1 MGFRYLA
8 AGTTL
13 APRCHNA
20 NPSLLASLATRAT
33 VSRVSLR
40 ANADLPHHPSHS
52 NLSLRGAQDFGDRR
66 QRLLY
71 RIPRAACV
79 CVCVCVCAR
88 ARVCVCVCVRVCMCT
103 YIHPYVYLGDDAI
116 VLPPD
121 CSTGVS
127 MLWCPVPS
135 PSAANG
141 GGREGDCEVRG
152 AVRQRFSQVSALVNS
167 LHVNGASHCTCR

>member
-13 APRCHNA
+13 APRCQHA
-20 NPSLLASLATRAT
+20 NPSLLASLATL
-33 VSRVSLR
+33 SRVSLR
-40 ANADLPHHPSHS
+40 ANADLPHHPSHP
-52 NLSLRGAQDFGDRR
+52 NLSLRGAQHFGNRR

-71 RIPRAACV
+71 RILRAAYV
-79 CVCVCVCAR
+79 CVCMCVCMC
-88 ARVCVCVCVRVCMCT
+88 ARVCARVCMCT
-103 YIHPYVYLGDDAI
+103 YIHTYVYLGDDAI

-121 CSTGVS
+121 WSTGGS

>member
-1 MGFRYLA
+1 LGFRYLA

-13 APRCHNA
+13 APRCQNA

-79 CVCVCVCAR
+79 CVCVCAR
-88 ARVCVCVCVRVCMCT
+88 ARVCVCVCARAYVCVHI
-103 YIHPYVYLGDDAI
+103 YILMYTSATTPSSCR
-116 VLPPD
+116 P
-121 CSTGVS
+121 TG
-127 MLWCPVPS
+127 
-135 PSAANG
+135 A
-141 GGREGDCEVRG
+141 REGRCCGVLCRLHPPLMG
-152 AVRQRFSQVSALVNS
+152 A
-167 LHVNGASHCTCR
+167 GARATAKFVGR